1 MPEEIAPA
9 DIDIDLLRHVL
20 EACFTETVSVAR
32 GVDRSVTLSA
42 ATTEL
47 GPEHA
52 PLTNRELVGR
62 LDACGPSRMLALET
76 YLDVIEDYER
86 EYIVSA
92 VVEVDI
98 LRANLKDVLVVQIDE
113 VERMTGTAT
122 TALMRLR
129 GTADERRALAQAA
142 DLTPVEQ
149 QQTEVDYE
157 TITQELDQV
166 EDRLTQLA
174 GEIGDWRRLRRQLVD
189 EAAARISTLGTP

>member
-1 MPEEIAPA
+1 
-9 DIDIDLLRHVL
+9 
-20 EACFTETVSVAR
+20 
-32 GVDRSVTLSA
+32 
-42 ATTEL
+42 
-47 GPEHA
+47 
-52 PLTNRELVGR
+52 
-62 LDACGPSRMLALET
+62 MLALET